1 MNFWLTIIVV
11 VVLMGL
17 VFLGLAIQVI
27 FKKSHEFPNTHIGG
41 NEHLKKRG
49 VTCATTWDKMEQKKV
64 KKSFT
69 FKEVKLLDKA

>member
-1 MNFWLTIIVV
+1 MNFWLTILVV

-41 NEHLKKRG
+41 NEHLKKQG
-49 VTCATTWDKMEQKKV
+49 VTCATTWDRMEQKNAQKGYR
-64 KKSFT
+64 
-69 FKEVKLLDKA
+69 FKEVKLMDKA